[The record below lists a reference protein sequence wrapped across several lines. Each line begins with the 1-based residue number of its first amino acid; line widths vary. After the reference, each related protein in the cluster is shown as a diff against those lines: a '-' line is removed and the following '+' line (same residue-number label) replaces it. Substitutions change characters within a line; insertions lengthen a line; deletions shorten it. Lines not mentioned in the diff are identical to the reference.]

1 MQQYDLLALN
11 AFRTVIK
18 AKSFN
23 GAARQLGAS
32 TATISRRVSALE
44 CALGVKLLH
53 RTTRKIDPTEAG
65 KRYYEDV
72 QDIFCALEE
81 AEEKVRQEHQTIR
94 GNLRVAAPTSFGVHC
109 IAPVIAQFMKRYP
122 HLKAHFHLEDKQT
135 DLVAHGIDV
144 AIRVGF
150 LKDSSLV
157 ATRIG
162 TAPNVF
168 CASPQYLK
176 QYGEPEKPADLAN
189 HNCLH
194 YSLIS
199 KKHEWR
205 FDGETIEIDGP
216 LSTNNGE
223 VLKEAAIEGMGI
235 TMLPTFIVKNALR
248 DKSLRSIL
256 PSYSPEAFGIYAIRL
271 SRRFTPAKVRLFI
284 DYLKEQFD
292 TKQKLGA

>member
-1 MQQYDLLALN
+1 MQQYDLPALN

-18 AKSFN
+18 AKSFS
-23 GAARQLGAS
+23 GAARQLGTS
-32 TATISRRVSALE
+32 TATVSRRVSALE

-65 KRYYEDV
+65 KLYYDDV
-72 QDIFCALEE
+72 QDIFYALEE
-81 AEEKVRQEHQTIR
+81 AEEKVRQEHQTVR
-94 GNLRVAAPTSFGVHC
+94 GNLRVAAPSSFGIHC

-122 HLKAHFHLEDKQT
+122 LLKAHFHLEDNQT
-135 DLVAHGIDV
+135 DMVAHGIDV

-162 TAPNVF
+162 TAPTVF
-168 CASPQYLK
+168 CASRQYLE

-199 KKHEWR
+199 KKLEWR
-205 FDGETIEIDGP
+205 FGGETVEINGP

-223 VLKEAAIEGMGI
+223 VLKEAAIQGMGI
-235 TMLPTFIVKNALR
+235 TMLPTFIVRDALR
-248 DKSLRSIL
+248 DKRLQVVL
-256 PSYSPEAFGIYAIRL
+256 PSYGPKSFGLYALRL

-292 TKQKLGA
+292 GTQKLDA